1 MSFLN
6 DEIHQLQLRILELEK
21 QKRKE
26 GENLRKK
33 ESIEYN
39 LKIINDILNN
49 KKTFIDNKRS
59 YIENKYKDKDKI
71 NKSQID
77 KIMNDKDNT
86 YGAYEEIQ
94 ILTYLEAI
102 YNILQTLD
110 KRISYLEDK

>member
-6 DEIHQLQLRILELEK
+6 DEIQQLQLRILELEK
-21 QKRKE
+21 KKRKE

-39 LKIINDILNN
+39 FKIINDILNN

-59 YIENKYKDKDKI
+59 YIENKYKDRI

-77 KIMNDKDNT
+77 KIMNDKENT

-94 ILTYLEAI
+94 ILIYLEAI
-102 YNILQTLD
+102 HNILQTLD

>member
-6 DEIHQLQLRILELEK
+6 DEIQQLQLRILELEK

-26 GENLRKK
+26 GKNLRKK

-39 LKIINDILNN
+39 LQVINYILNN

-59 YIENKYKDKDKI
+59 YIENKYKDNI

-102 YNILQTLD
+102 HNILKTLD